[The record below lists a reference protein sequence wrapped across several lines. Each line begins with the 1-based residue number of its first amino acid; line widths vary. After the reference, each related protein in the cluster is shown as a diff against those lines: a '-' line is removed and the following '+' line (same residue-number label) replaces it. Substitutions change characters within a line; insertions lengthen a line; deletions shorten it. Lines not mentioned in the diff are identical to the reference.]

1 MALENNLVSDH
12 SSSVLLTQCRI
23 ILFSPSR
30 RTSTLRLWSLRWDSI
45 PFFADI
51 TINIS
56 IAHFNYTTRGGAA
69 ILGMALSLRPS
80 ITLVKIWRPSDIGGR
95 GGGPRSRGG
104 GEDMMDGVSSLVS
117 RDLPSSKVP
126 RATVRPPDASLVMH
140 QQSYATRS

>member
-30 RTSTLRLWSLRWDSI
+30 RSSALRLWALRWDSI

-51 TINIS
+51 TLNIS
-56 IAHFNYTTRGGAA
+56 TAHFNDTTRGGAA
-69 ILGMALSLRPS
+69 ILGTSLSLRHS
-80 ITLVKIWRPSDIGGR
+80 ITLVQIWRPSDIGGR

-126 RATVRPPDASLVMH
+126 GATVGPPDASLVMH
-140 QQSYATRS
+140 QQSYAMRS